1 MRKGRVVLVT
11 QVQHFVGEPAVKALL
26 EAGAKVVAQD
36 DAFGDAATR
45 KAWEET
51 HPGAIA
57 VGDLE
62 PGAIV
67 AAAVAAAGR
76 LDAVVSNDAYPAVK
90 GAVDEADPEE
100 FRRGIEAMMVR
111 PFMLAG
117 AAVRQMKAQAA
128 EGAQETEG
136 SQGGGSI
143 LFVTSA
149 STVHGIPNYSMYVAA
164 RAGTNGLAVT
174 LSKELARHGI
184 SVNALAPNFV
194 ESPTYFPPSLMADPK
209 TRDKILSNIPLRRLG
224 RPEEV
229 AAAITF
235 LVSGDS
241 DFLTGQVIPIA
252 GGWA

>member
-1 MRKGRVVLVT
+1 MREGRVVLVT
-11 QVQHFVGEPAVKALL
+11 QVQHFVGEPAVRALL
-26 EAGAKVVAQD
+26 AAGAKVVAQD

-45 KAWEET
+45 RAWEEAY
-51 HPGAIA
+51 PGAVAI
-57 VGDLE
+57 GELE

-128 EGAQETEG
+128 EGG
-136 SQGGGSI
+136 QGGGSI

-229 AAAITF
+229 AAAIAF

>member
-1 MRKGRVVLVT
+1 VREGRVVLVT
-11 QVQHFVGEPAVKALL
+11 QVQHFVGEPAVRALL
-26 EAGAKVVAQD
+26 AAGAKVVAQD

-45 KAWEET
+45 RAWEEAY
-51 HPGAIA
+51 PGAVAI
-57 VGDLE
+57 GELE

-128 EGAQETEG
+128 EGG
-136 SQGGGSI
+136 QGGGSI

-229 AAAITF
+229 AAAIAF

>member
-1 MRKGRVVLVT
+1 M
-11 QVQHFVGEPAVKALL
+11 
-26 EAGAKVVAQD
+26 
-36 DAFGDAATR
+36 
-45 KAWEET
+45 
-51 HPGAIA
+51 
-57 VGDLE
+57 
-62 PGAIV
+62 V

-90 GAVDEADPEE
+90 SAVEAADPDE

-117 AAVRQMKAQAA
+117 AAVRQMKAQNEAA
-128 EGAQETEG
+128 QVAGGAAG
-136 SQGGGSI
+136 SGGGGSF

-164 RAGTNGLAVT
+164 RAGANGLAVT
-174 LSKELARHGI
+174 LSKEVARHGI
-184 SVNALAPNFV
+184 AVNALAPNFV

-229 AAAITF
+229 AAAIVF